1 MIRTHDEIKL
11 TASSADLL
19 ISPRLGTYLPV
30 EVYLDTC
37 LLYTS
42 IRRQQAAGVSRKS
55 TLAVVI
61 AKLGH
66 KEIGIFD
73 SVISDFLTIL
83 LRFLNFVNFRR
94 FLFLSYAILRWYL
107 KKAERKC

>member
-1 MIRTHDEIKL
+1 GVSRKSTLAVVIAKLGHKEIGIFD
-11 TASSADLL
+11 SIICDFF
-19 ISPRLGTYLPV
+19 
-30 EVYLDTC
+30 
-37 LLYTS
+37 

-107 KKAERKC
+107 KKGERKC